1 MLVEGFDFN
10 DCDLCG
16 YAGRKARLAYVA
28 QGATGRWCPV
38 ISVCDTCAE
47 DEDTAVVSRE
57 EAIRY
62 INGNTRGYADF

>member
-10 DCDLCG
+10 DCDLCREPE
-16 YAGRKARLAYVA
+16 RKARLAYVA

-38 ISVCDTCAE
+38 LSVCDTCAE
-47 DEDTAVVSRE
+47 DETADVVSRE

-62 INGNTRGYADF
+62 INSNTRGYADF